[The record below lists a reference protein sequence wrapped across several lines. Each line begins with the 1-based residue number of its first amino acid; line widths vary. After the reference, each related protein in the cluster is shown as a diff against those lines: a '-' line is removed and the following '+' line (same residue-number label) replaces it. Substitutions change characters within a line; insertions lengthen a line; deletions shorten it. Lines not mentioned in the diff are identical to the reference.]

1 MKNDLHRRASRAFT
15 LAEMLVSSVL
25 LVVVGGLSLTLLING
40 FVQFARNVAL
50 NQSAEQSRS
59 TLTTVLRRMESA
71 ADNPQ
76 LVTLSG
82 SPLALNQVATTYA
95 PGVRFHRMIG
105 GAYKI
110 TDPISTTS
118 GSGAT
123 SLSYTSATTTT
134 LTLSYNSS
142 WPAPSVGDRVLFIN
156 PSNIKE
162 TVSGGTSP
170 GTKPGRKIVAVGSAA
185 GTNPRT
191 VTVTL
196 ENSPGK
202 PVLCNNPCYILRE
215 AALVAVDVS
224 GRRELR
230 YYDST
235 ASLGTYTTLCRELD
249 PNPSEHDTAGLVI
262 QPFGLTT
269 VSGRVQV
276 LVDLPIRINDYQN
289 TLTRFRKTDEFNGF
303 LRTGSQVVLK
313 TNLAI
318 Q

>member
-1 MKNDLHRRASRAFT
+1 MKTAFHRGSSGAFT
-15 LAEMLVSSVL
+15 LVEMLVSAVL
-25 LVVVGGLSLTLLING
+25 LVVVAGLSLALLING

-59 TLTTVLRRMESA
+59 TLTTILRRMETTV
-71 ADNPQ
+71 DNPQ
-76 LVTLSG
+76 LVTLGG
-82 SPLALNQVATTYA
+82 SPLALTQVATAYA

-110 TDPISTTS
+110 TDPISTTV

-123 SLSYTSATTTT
+123 ALSYTSAATTT
-134 LTLSYNSS
+134 LTLSYNSA
-142 WPAPSVGDRVLFIN
+142 WPAPAVGDRVLFIS

-170 GTKPGRKIVAVGSAA
+170 GTKPGRKIVAVGSPT
-185 GTNPRT
+185 GTNPKS
-191 VTVTL
+191 VTVSL
-196 ENSPGK
+196 ETAPGK
-202 PVLCNNPCYILRE
+202 AVLCNNPCFIARE
-215 AALVAVDVS
+215 AALIAVDVS
-224 GRRELR
+224 GRRQLR

-235 ASLGTYTTLCRELD
+235 AFLNTYITLCRELD
-249 PNPSEHDTAGLVI
+249 PNPCERDASSNVI

-269 VSGRVQV
+269 VNGRIQV
-276 LVDLPIRINDYQN
+276 LVDLPIRINDYQA
-289 TLTRFRKTDEFNGF
+289 TLTRFRKTDEFNGY

-313 TNLAI
+313 TNLAL